1 MSVLHGPMRGPIGGF
16 MVGGTRPA
24 TGGGSTLL
32 VGDSTVQSLAGAA
45 LTDGYAVYYVW
56 SAVSSGTASKGFARV
71 QGSFG
76 DVNGKMV
83 VWDNSGTVLQ
93 VSSPAVISGA
103 GGLVEFVFVGL
114 AIAQGTS
121 YKIGYIA
128 DGYTDVGTSAAT
140 WELGYSANNYDTPAS
155 NTGTAG
161 DAAYGIPEI
170 YLTTG

>member
-1 MSVLHGPMRGPIGGF
+1 MNVLHGPMQGPIGGF
-16 MVGGTRPA
+16 TVGGTRTAAAGGPA
-24 TGGGSTLL
+24 LL
-32 VGDSTVQSLAGAA
+32 VGDQAVRSLDGAT

-56 SAVSSGTASKGFARV
+56 SAVSSGTALKGFARV
-71 QGSFG
+71 QGLFG
-76 DVNGKMV
+76 DANGKMV

-93 VSSPAVISGA
+93 VSSPAVIPEA
-103 GGLVEFVFVGL
+103 GGLVEFAFAGL

-140 WELGYSANNYDTPAS
+140 WELGYEANNYATPAS

-161 DAAYGIPEI
+161 DVAYGIPEI
-170 YLTTG
+170 YLMTG